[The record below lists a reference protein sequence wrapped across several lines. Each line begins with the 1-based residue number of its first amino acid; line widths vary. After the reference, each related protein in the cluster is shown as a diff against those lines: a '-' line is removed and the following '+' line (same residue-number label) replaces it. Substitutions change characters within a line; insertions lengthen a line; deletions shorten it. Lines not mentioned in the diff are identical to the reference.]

1 MKCKT
6 CGRKRKL
13 SGHICPTCGA
23 VTKFPIWLN
32 PFIYFILAMS
42 GARYGHYLFF
52 SVLIVVFFIL
62 VVPYVIYNVN
72 IMKEKTTRPMAPRSA
87 KPTAVPVPAHAP
99 APKPLA
105 RYLTTDETF
114 NRELGKIPRHDVS
127 VSDNA
132 SVILKPFTAPH
143 FSNVTV
149 KTDYEK
155 LGNFVVLDTETTGF
169 HPPKESICEVTAIR
183 FEEWKPV
190 EMFDTL
196 VNPGKKI
203 PAAASNVNHITDDMV
218 SDAPT
223 FGQIVQDLQQFI
235 GKSTVIGHNLAFDLE
250 FLSAGGLDLSGK
262 RKYYDTL
269 DLARKTLSSP
279 ESKQYDVAS
288 GSYDYVENYDVDNY
302 KLQTLCEYYGIR
314 GDSTAHRSA
323 SDAYATGI
331 LFQKVVDNKMEKARG
346 GD

>member
-42 GARYGHYLFF
+42 GLRYAHYVFF
-52 SVLIVVFFIL
+52 SVLIVVFFVL
-62 VVPYVIYNVN
+62 SVPYVIYNVN

-87 KPTAVPVPAHAP
+87 KPAATSSPVS
-99 APKPLA
+99 APKPMA

-114 NRELGKIPRHDVS
+114 NRELGKIPRHEVVVS
-127 VSDNA
+127 ANA
-132 SVILKPFTAPH
+132 SVILKPFTVPR

-196 VNPGKKI
+196 LNPGKKI
-203 PAAASNVNHITDDMV
+203 
-218 SDAPT
+218 
-223 FGQIVQDLQQFI
+223 
-235 GKSTVIGHNLAFDLE
+235 
-250 FLSAGGLDLSGK
+250 
-262 RKYYDTL
+262 
-269 DLARKTLSSP
+269 SS
-279 ESKQYDVAS
+279 SV
-288 GSYDYVENYDVDNY
+288 
-302 KLQTLCEYYGIR
+302 
-314 GDSTAHRSA
+314 RS
-323 SDAYATGI
+323 S
-331 LFQKVVDNKMEKARG
+331 FP
-346 GD
+346 

>member
-1 MKCKT
+1 MKCKN
-6 CGRKRKL
+6 CKVKRPL
-13 SGHICPTCGA
+13 SGCICPTCGA
-23 VTKFPIWLN
+23 VTKFPIWCH
-32 PFIYFILAMS
+32 PVIYLVLGLCLLFS
-42 GARYGHYLFF
+42 GRPVGALFF
-52 SVLIVVFFIL
+52 LLISLAFD
-62 VVPYVIYNVN
+62 VPY
-72 IMKEKTTRPMAPRSA
+72 MKYWKSKKTLAASIVSKAST
-87 KPTAVPVPAHAP
+87 AP
-99 APKPLA
+99 APVRQPLP
-105 RYLTTDETF
+105 RQLTTDQNF
-114 NRELGKIPRHDVS
+114 NRELLKIPRHELVVS
-127 VSDNA
+127 SDA
-132 SVILKPFTAPH
+132 SVIVKPFTAPH

-149 KTDYEK
+149 NTDYEK
-155 LGNFVVLDTETTGF
+155 LGNFIVLDTETTGF
-169 HPPKESICEVTAIR
+169 HPPKESICEVSAIR
-183 FEEWKPV
+183 FENWKPV

-218 SDAPT
+218 ADAPT

-235 GKSTVIGHNLAFDLE
+235 GKSTVVGHNLAFDLE
-250 FLSAGGLDLSGK
+250 FLAAGGMDLPGK

-331 LFQKVVDNKMEKARG
+331 LFQKVVDDKMEKARG